1 MQGWKQEAIKDEY
14 RPADDQELSVL
25 VQAINQLLSKN
36 RLRVLRGHDAKD
48 LVYQEVTVDEAAKC
62 AAVGH
67 GLPTFCAVIHE
78 AWAAERASVAFLWQ

>member
-1 MQGWKQEAIKDEY
+1 M
-14 RPADDQELSVL
+14 L

-62 AAVGH
+62 AAVGY
-67 GLPTFCAVIHE
+67 GLQ
-78 AWAAERASVAFLWQ
+78 SFLCCPCLC